1 MISNFRLLKMLKAS
15 PALSPAVPR
24 FRLLYMPKTEA
35 EVSLRAELHR
45 ADDVKADHRKAG
57 IIADGFDVSTALD
70 APDRGGAIAQ
80 HEQDRADDVNA
91 GTVRSAL
98 SPI

>member
-1 MISNFRLLKMLKAS
+1 
-15 PALSPAVPR
+15 
-24 FRLLYMPKTEA
+24 MPKTEA